1 MTICQIH
8 IKEVNMN
15 NKKVNKKNNKET
27 YLFYPKEFSGYILTV
42 ILFTLIAL
50 PSGILSIILFVKE
63 RSNINELVLVFTIA
77 IFGILPIMSIYFMI
91 TVIELIRKNI
101 YVEIN
106 RNYIKIKRFYGEKS
120 INISDIKHL
129 KKISYY
135 KNPFDYFVVS
145 RKTGNTQS
153 KNRIIRFP
161 TIWFSDNDILKMVEL
176 LKNYKP
182 SIEISGFYP
191 KVLRVRNITM
201 KKK

>member
-1 MTICQIH
+1 
-8 IKEVNMN
+8 MN

-106 RNYIKIKRFYGEKS
+106 RNYIRIKRFYGEKS

-135 KNPFDYFVVS
+135 KNPFYYFVVS

-161 TIWFSDNDILKMVEL
+161 TIWFSDNDIFKMVEL

-182 SIEISGFYP
+182 SIEISDFYP
-191 KVLRVRNITM
+191 KVLRVRNTTM

>member
-106 RNYIKIKRFYGEKS
+106 RNYIRIKRFYGEKS

-135 KNPFDYFVVS
+135 KNPFYYFVVS

-161 TIWFSDNDILKMVEL
+161 TIWFSDNDIFKMVEL

-182 SIEISGFYP
+182 SIEISDFYP
-191 KVLRVRNITM
+191 KVLRVRNTTM